1 MCDVITIPY
10 GTVLQD
16 DTYGKVAC
24 MRRAGVGRFV
34 TNSIVTGAFA
44 LFCAAHSQ
52 AATVSA
58 GTLHAWDE
66 AVHHAKA
73 ELARQACSP
82 DRFLWVD
89 RQLNRSKMPDSG
101 VTLSI
106 YSPHGGGLAVPS
118 GLIHHWIG
126 TVFIANVRLFDAVTV
141 LQDYGSYAE
150 IYQPGVVESKL
161 LNRAGEEFTYRLKF
175 VQTGFG
181 VKAGLVGDFR
191 SKYFLLN
198 SRTGYSVTEATDL
211 VELQDSSGA
220 VEQSLPMNK
229 AHGYIEKVFTIV
241 RYRESEGGVY
251 VEVDTLTLSRG
262 VPATV
267 RWLIAPMIQRFSRHT
282 MAATLESLRDRVGST
297 RKVESASAR

>member
-1 MCDVITIPY
+1 MH
-10 GTVLQD
+10 GT
-16 DTYGKVAC
+16 AI
-24 MRRAGVGRFV
+24 GRFV
-34 TNSIVTGAFA
+34 RNSIMTGAFA
-44 LFCAAHSQ
+44 LLLAGRSEGAS
-52 AATVSA
+52 VSA
-58 GTLHAWDE
+58 GTLDAWDE

-73 ELARQACSP
+73 ELARQASNP
-82 DRFLWVD
+82 DRFLRID
-89 RQLNRSKMPDSG
+89 KQQLNRSKTPEPG

-126 TVFIANVRLFDAVTV
+126 TVFIPNVRLLDAVAV
-141 LQDYGSYAE
+141 LQDYDSYSE

-161 LNRAGEEFTYRLKF
+161 LNRTGQEFKYRLKF
-175 VQTGFG
+175 VQKGFG
-181 VKAGLVGDFR
+181 VEAGLLGEFR
-191 SKYFLLN
+191 SMYFLLN
-198 SRTGYSVTEATDL
+198 SRTGYSLTEATDL
-211 VELQDSSGA
+211 VELQDVAGA
-220 VEQSLPMNK
+220 VEQPLPMSK

-241 RYRESEGGVY
+241 RYRESETGVY

-267 RWLIAPMIQRFSRHT
+267 RWLIAPIIQRFSRRT